1 VLGEG
6 CLGNVWLVVTASG
19 ADLSRDR
26 AAQQAWVRQ
35 SRSNRHFD
43 EMVGRLGADRIV
55 FVENPPD
62 AAGRSAREEEFNAQ
76 RRDEARAAL
85 LRVITANAPTRY
97 TIAELEQA
105 QEAYDRQCRE
115 LEARAADEARRVRE
129 EQVRAATEQERAQL
143 EQRLREIEEQ
153 LQRQLGE
160 VRATQQRA
168 VEQAAVT
175 YVQHKTRA
183 LDVVMEGLKVVG
195 MVVSAGK
202 CVLQ

>member
-1 VLGEG
+1 MTRWWPGWEPIVS
-6 CLGNVWLVVTASG
+6 CS
-19 ADLSRDR
+19 SRTR
-26 AAQQAWVRQ
+26 P
-35 SRSNRHFD
+35 S
-43 EMVGRLGADRIV
+43 L
-55 FVENPPD
+55 PPRD
-62 AAGRSAREEEFNAQ
+62 PAGREEEFNAQ

-105 QEAYDRQCRE
+105 QEAYDRQCRK
-115 LEARAADEARRVRE
+115 LEARAADEARRLRE

-143 EQRLREIEEQ
+143 EQRLGEIEER

-160 VRATQQRA
+160 LRASQQRA

-183 LDVVMEGLKVVG
+183 LDVVMEGLQVVG

-202 CVLQ
+202 CCNKRMT